1 MRQPT
6 EVFRQD
12 GRKLQWSVGT
22 RGRHAK
28 GRQIL
33 HLYLSRAYWRMC
45 ADHPV
50 ELPANDGCME
60 ARPGSCHRKYGRTEM
75 RARNPIQRARAGEAM
90 TRSGIPCRCGGRKAV
105 GWVNGVRVLVEFG
118 G

>member
-60 ARPGSCHRKYGRTEM
+60 ARPGSCHRQYGSAEM
-75 RARNPIQRARAGEAM
+75 RARNPSQREDRKSIVEGK
-90 TRSGIPCRCGGRKAV
+90 SVSVSVSLGGR
-105 GWVNGVRVLVEFG
+105 GVIKKQKKNITKNT
-118 G
+118 